1 MEFSSLSSR
10 WIEQQDDD
18 KEARVMYERERKI
31 FSINLSSAVPVSSV
45 GNGTDVMVDRGR
57 LLSLVNVCVCT
68 RAFGCLHLNG
78 MQYLL
83 FSDGNMGLRTYRVFL
98 FCFYGESWSLG
109 PCAYVCV

>member
-10 WIEQQDDD
+10 WIEQHD

-57 LLSLVNVCVCT
+57 LLSLVNVCVCV
-68 RAFGCLHLNG
+68 
-78 MQYLL
+78 
-83 FSDGNMGLRTYRVFL
+83 RVR
-98 FCFYGESWSLG
+98 LG
-109 PCAYVCV
+109 VCI

>member
-57 LLSLVNVCVCT
+57 LLSLVNVCVCV
-68 RAFGCLHLNG
+68 RACVW
-78 MQYLL
+78 
-83 FSDGNMGLRTYRVFL
+83 VFA
-98 FCFYGESWSLG
+98 FKWHAVPAIFRWEYGTEN
-109 PCAYVCV
+109 V